1 MNQKSEWEIVNDRPH
16 NGGPQLKDI
25 MKGLLGPAWR
35 WKIAGVVVASLLVLS
50 VLTLFAGIAIV
61 GLITVALLLVVAA
74 KVRSVVHRFRR
85 TGGIQ
90 RHRNGPLNRE

>member
-1 MNQKSEWEIVNDRPH
+1 MNHKSDWEVVNDRPRT
-16 NGGPQLKDI
+16 GGPQLKDV
-25 MKGLLGPAWR
+25 MSGLLGPAWR

-50 VLTLFAGIAIV
+50 VLALFVGIAIV

-90 RHRNGPLNRE
+90 RHRNGPIERE